1 MKRASRRLSHPNTWG
16 RSRALPGE
24 SSLWKGRPG
33 SPAALSSPPRRVQK
47 HRAENKFTAP
57 PSPPAPSTPACALIC
72 YTTPSRPVGKAGLQP
87 SRPDPQIHVR
97 AQGRRCPFPRR
108 PRRRARHT
116 FSKALRGG
124 GPPSTHQYL
133 LRFNSESPESRPAPR
148 ETPHARVT
156 SRSLSDHRATL
167 SRHLG
172 ERRPR
177 PSRRQ
182 VLDVIGE
189 EGRGH
194 GWRSPWEAAGGPQA
208 RLVSEAPAHQLPLPT
223 DRTPRPAGAGR
234 GRPCWTDE
242 RAKAPGGGGGGALLV
257 ADKPGQ
263 MPAGR
268 ACAWLGE
275 PPLRP
280 LPPHSAASPG
290 RLHVRP

>member
-1 MKRASRRLSHPNTWG
+1 MERKTREPCCPQLTTSQSPETPRKKQIHWTVVTVLTLPRHPRLPHPRQRA
-16 RSRALPGE
+16 
-24 SSLWKGRPG
+24 
-33 SPAALSSPPRRVQK
+33 
-47 HRAENKFTAP
+47 
-57 PSPPAPSTPACALIC
+57 ALIC

-97 AQGRRCPFPRR
+97 AEGRRCPFPRR

-133 LRFNSESPESRPAPR
+133 LRFDNESPESRPAPR

-156 SRSLSDHRATL
+156 SRSLSDHTATL

-172 ERRPR
+172 EQRPR

-182 VLDVIGE
+182 VLHVIGE

-208 RLVSEAPAHQLPLPT
+208 RLVSEAPARQLPLPA

-234 GRPCWTDE
+234 RRPCWTDE
-242 RAKAPGGGGGGALLV
+242 QAKAPSGGTCWSPTSQDRGQRAGLVPGWVSRPCARCLPTQRPAPGA
-257 ADKPGQ
+257 
-263 MPAGR
+263 
-268 ACAWLGE
+268 
-275 PPLRP
+275 
-280 LPPHSAASPG
+280 ST
-290 RLHVRP
+290 